1 MAKARA
7 LDRRRKS
14 IRGIRKITRT
24 MELIS
29 TAQFKRAM
37 DRATA
42 AAEYTKRITALV
54 GHLVHSGLEVRHPLL
69 TPRPETKRAILL
81 VLTANRGL
89 CAGYNSSILRLATA
103 RYHELI
109 DGVPQVDVEMAGKR
123 GISAFRF
130 RRLPL
135 AETFTDFND
144 KPSFAEVD
152 VLASRYLLD
161 FADGALDRL
170 DVVYTKFASAS
181 HQEAVVETLLPL
193 GELGVKSGT
202 KGTEEVFAGKTGGGG
217 ESAAKTSS
225 VPLGNSGTL
234 GERQYEFLP
243 SAASILDEIV
253 PTSFKVR
260 LFKCFLDAAVSEQ
273 IARMVAMKAAT
284 ENADSMISSLSMAYN
299 RARQGQITS
308 ELLEII
314 GGAEALNE

>member
-1 MAKARA
+1 
-7 LDRRRKS
+7 
-14 IRGIRKITRT
+14 

-37 DRATA
+37 DRAIA

-54 GHLVHSGLEVRHPLL
+54 GHLAHSGLEVRHPLL
-69 TPRPETKRAILL
+69 TPRAETKRAILL

-89 CAGYNSSILRLATA
+89 CAGYNSSVLRLAVA
-103 RYHELI
+103 RYHELCDKI
-109 DGVPQVDVEMAGKR
+109 PQVDVEMAGKR

-130 RRLPL
+130 RKLPL
-135 AETFTDFND
+135 AATFTHFND

-161 FADGALDRL
+161 FGDGALDRL
-170 DVVYTKFASAS
+170 DVVYTKFQSAS
-181 HQEAVVETLLPL
+181 HQAAVVETLLPL
-193 GELGVKSGT
+193 GELTAASGT
-202 KGTEEVFAGKTGGGG
+202 GR
-217 ESAAKTSS
+217 
-225 VPLGNSGTL
+225 VPSPRAERAEYNSGSL

-284 ENADSMISSLSMAYN
+284 ENADSMISQLSMAYN

-314 GGAEALNE
+314 GGAEALSE